1 MNTTNHSIETG
12 SVAEESEH
20 LLKTDVIGRTLICRA
35 QRQAINYTF
44 EASGMKW
51 EAFTLQHGTKI
62 LTFTS

>member
-1 MNTTNHSIETG
+1 MTNHSDEAD
-12 SVAEESEH
+12 SPAAEPSQ
-20 LLKTDVIGRTLICRA
+20 LLKTDVLGRTRMCRA